1 MWSTPAVWKQYNKIA
16 VLRFFLV
23 NSPLIYIL
31 FSLIKINEIF
41 WSWEKIMWIIKTI
54 KIECFYPPRTL
65 MHLLLF
71 TITIH
76 LNKLCFVALHMCYIN
91 EGLCRFLRVLTTI
104 NYRNFLTIVNDLR
117 ELVSICTQ
125 RIRNCNEQLTFLAC
139 IAPRTG

>member
-1 MWSTPAVWKQYNKIA
+1 
-16 VLRFFLV
+16 
-23 NSPLIYIL
+23 
-31 FSLIKINEIF
+31 
-41 WSWEKIMWIIKTI
+41 
-54 KIECFYPPRTL
+54 

>member
-1 MWSTPAVWKQYNKIA
+1 MLLSSSDIGV
-16 VLRFFLV
+16 
-23 NSPLIYIL
+23 
-31 FSLIKINEIF
+31 
-41 WSWEKIMWIIKTI
+41 
-54 KIECFYPPRTL
+54 TL

-91 EGLCRFLRVLTTI
+91 EALCRFLRVLTTI

-139 IAPRTG
+139 IAPRTGKGGAAARTDLRSCSLGDCTIGNLPLEKILLRVLNV